1 MDDVIYSRP
10 LGGGARPGR
19 ETVLISSGRLLTDL
33 YGLPQSAG
41 FTEVFQLRSHSHSCR
56 IKYAGVHPA
65 ILDTGGGGGQGPRK
79 VTSKKK

>member
-33 YGLPQSAG
+33 YDCLSRRAL
-41 FTEVFQLRSHSHSCR
+41 LRCFN
-56 IKYAGVHPA
+56 
-65 ILDTGGGGGQGPRK
+65 
-79 VTSKKK
+79 